1 MAEDNSME
9 LKKNIL
15 NELKKISSYLAIL
28 SLDSTT
34 KLIHGL
40 KKADVLTTKQRVDM
54 FLLIDGER
62 TTQEIAKK
70 AKIGER
76 GAQLFIKE
84 LFEKQLVQLQKKGN
98 SYIPVKN
105 YEKIIETIQSLAGGE
120 KSNG

>member
-1 MAEDNSME
+1 MSEE
-9 LKKNIL
+9 EIL
-15 NELKKISSYLAIL
+15 LELKKISSYLAIL

-84 LFEKQLVQLQKKGN
+84 LAEKQLVQLQKKGN
-98 SYIPVKN
+98 SYVPVKN

-120 KSNG
+120 KSNE